1 MPTITRGRGRPRLKP
16 SSKVK
21 GSRGSRPDRRDV
33 HRTTLPGDP
42 TICTTVPTEMGEDNA
57 RFDPTGEPDEA
68 KVSSP
73 VRRGAAETGPHGNRA
88 DRPPYVRRASIMS
101 SLVQQVATR
110 SLWQGRPAYRR
121 PKGRKGPQHAG
132 QSKKRREAGADQA
145 TASRDPYGMAKAGL
159 LEAQSSAVD
168 KATHRYVG

>member
-1 MPTITRGRGRPRLKP
+1 MDTSVSGRPEHNPTEHKP
-16 SSKVK
+16 HYQTV
-21 GSRGSRPDRRDV
+21 RRDSV
-33 HRTTLPGDP
+33 
-42 TICTTVPTEMGEDNA
+42 
-57 RFDPTGEPDEA
+57 
-68 KVSSP
+68 
-73 VRRGAAETGPHGNRA
+73 
-88 DRPPYVRRASIMS
+88 MS

-159 LEAQSSAVD
+159 LKAQSSAVD
-168 KATHRYVG
+168 KVTYRYVG